1 MKLGPRKGV
10 VFIVSAPSG
19 GGKTTLVSKVL
30 SYFPGELFRVI
41 TCTTRDPRHGEVQ
54 GKDYLFLSEA
64 EFEIKRLN
72 NEFLEYTKTYD
83 HSYGTLKKSVN
94 EFKEKGNVLLVIDVK
109 GAVSVMKE
117 MDCVSV
123 FISPPSLEELERRIR
138 NRMQDDESELKKR
151 LMEANVELE
160 KASLYDYNLVNDDFT
175 VAVDV
180 IKSIIIA
187 ESFRRMSTNG

>member
-1 MKLGPRKGV
+1 MILGPRKGV

-19 GGKTTLVSKVL
+19 CGKTTLMKEVL
-30 SYFPGELFRVI
+30 SFFPGQLSRVI
-41 TCTTRDPRHGEVQ
+41 TCTTREPRVGEIQ

-64 EFEIKRLN
+64 EFEKKRLN
-72 NEFLEYTKTYD
+72 NEFLECTKTYD
-83 HSYGTLKKSVN
+83 HSYGTLKSSIDDLK
-94 EFKEKGNVLLVIDVK
+94 KKGNVLLVIDVK

-117 MDCVSV
+117 LKCVSI
-123 FISPPSLEELERRIR
+123 FICPPSLEELERRIR
-138 NRMQDDESELKKR
+138 HRMQDDESELKKR

-160 KASLYDYNLVNDDFT
+160 KASLYDYNLINDDFT

-187 ESFRRMSTNG
+187 ESFRRID